1 VFVTHDQAEAME
13 LADRVAVLNAGR
25 IEQVGTP
32 REISERPATPFVRE
46 FLA

>member
-1 VFVTHDQAEAME
+1 MD

-32 REISERPATPFVRE
+32 QEVSERPATPFVRE
-46 FLA
+46 FLS

>member
-1 VFVTHDQAEAME
+1 MD

-32 REISERPATPFVRE
+32 RELSEAPATPFVRE